1 MCLAN
6 SIVLFFVKNKK
17 RKKLLKSD
25 RLSCD
30 ISLGGE
36 SVASDRAY
44 FFEGLVGPGGGG
56 SGGGGGAASS
66 APGSRR
72 GSLLSGVFVS
82 VTTNHAL
89 WRNLQFW
96 EDMMFGEG

>member
-1 MCLAN
+1 M
-6 SIVLFFVKNKK
+6 
-17 RKKLLKSD
+17 LKSD